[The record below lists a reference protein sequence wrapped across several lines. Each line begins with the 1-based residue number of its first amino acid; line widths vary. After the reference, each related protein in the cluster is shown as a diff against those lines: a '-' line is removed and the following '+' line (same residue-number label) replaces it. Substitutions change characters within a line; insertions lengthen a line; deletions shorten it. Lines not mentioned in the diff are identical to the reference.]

1 MIEKG
6 IREARQ
12 DFTRLLKR
20 VSGGEEI
27 VITDRGRPVAQ
38 IVPIG
43 RHATVQLRSRAAL
56 RASVRRRGRRLSEIV
71 IEDRE
76 GL

>member
-12 DFTRLLKR
+12 EFTRLLKR
-20 VSGGEEI
+20 VARGEEI
-27 VITDRGRPVAQ
+27 VITDRSKPVAR
-38 IVPIG
+38 IVPME
-43 RHATVQLRSRAAL
+43 RAASAPLRSRASL
-56 RASVRRRGRRLSEIV
+56 RATVRGRGKRLSELV

-76 GL
+76 RF